1 MLLLYPDDTVQHGGV
16 ILGLGDSAAHA
27 FSGAPYDSYGMY
39 GRLLV
44 PYNYSAVT
52 AACMMVS
59 KKKFLSVKGF
69 DENLKVAFN
78 DVDFCL
84 KLLDKKYYNIFLPQ
98 VVVYH
103 FESKTRGYD
112 TTTQKYQQLLNEINY
127 LNSKW
132 NYLIHH
138 DPFYNKNF
146 SLKKS
151 FVLDKK
157 KKEEKDDE
165 ENN

>member
-1 MLLLYPDDTVQHGGV
+1 MIIGAVGVKLLYPDDTVQHGGV

-84 KLLDKKYYNIFLPQ
+84 KLLDKKY
-98 VVVYH
+98 
-103 FESKTRGYD
+103 
-112 TTTQKYQQLLNEINY
+112 QQLLNEIDY

-157 KKEEKDDE
+157 KRDVKDDE
-165 ENN
+165 ENS